1 MTAAA
6 HDVVAFEEARA
17 IKRRR
22 RTRVGLPVAVV
33 LIMLVSLIGIAV
45 YNYKSMR
52 ADALALSK
60 GVIVNLQNRIE
71 TEVSAYLSPI
81 PRIISMSLDLLTDST
96 LEGVRY
102 ELMQPMGI
110 GVLNSVPQLS
120 SLIIGSAQGE
130 FFMVRRFRDGD
141 VSGLETK
148 IIQRPEG
155 ANEPQ
160 VRLIRRD
167 PQGKVLSDTRAPW
180 DNYDPRT
187 RPWYQGAA
195 AAQGMFWTDVYPFFT
210 DKAAGITGSQPYR
223 DANGALVAVLG
234 ADVKL
239 ESMSHFLRDLV
250 IGKTGIALI
259 VDDDGRV
266 IAHPQAQL
274 AKEDADGKVQL
285 TRVADLGD
293 PVVSRAF
300 DRYRVEGHGRRDFEL
315 SGRRY
320 ISSVSSL
327 NHLLDRNWSV
337 LVVVPEDDFI
347 SFVVENVR
355 KTLSMGLGVL
365 ALAAVLAALL
375 IRQGLRA
382 DRDALRILERQ
393 AQLDAQSDAFGE
405 LAAHSTSLDAA
416 QADAMA
422 PVTEAVARA
431 SRVRRASIW
440 HLMPGHQE
448 LFCVDC
454 FDQETEGHTSGAI
467 LHRTEHPGL
476 FGQLDSGEPFR
487 SVDAS
492 RDEHLVSLHHSYL
505 SPLGCHALL
514 SVPMI
519 VRGEVAGAIWLE
531 DRTRQSEWPKQ
542 VESFTHAI
550 ANLLAMRAATG
561 KASGE
566 PSVEAPATTQPPD
579 AVATRDSTTLKTQS
593 ALAASHAL
601 GDIDPG
607 LGARRAAAF
616 MAKLARHADVD
627 GGTGA
632 EVIDCVAIMSLRFT
646 DATALAEL
654 LTGDS
659 KDTAISYLIREL
671 EGAAAEHGLGYLK
684 FLTDQV
690 VAAVDPNE
698 DAAQSA
704 QRLADFALAVQGI
717 CERLFVGQHGALAFR
732 IGMDIG
738 PAIGSVI
745 GTQRRAFNLWG
756 EAAQQASAMADTS
769 LSGAIQV
776 TESVYQALK
785 GRYLFQLRGHHYLE
799 GVGELSTYLLSGRL

>member
-1 MTAAA
+1 MTAAT

-17 IKRRR
+17 IRRRR
-22 RTRVGLPVAVV
+22 RTRVGLPIAVI
-33 LIMLVSLIGIAV
+33 LIMLAALIGIAI
-45 YNYKSMR
+45 YEYKTMR

-71 TEVSAYLSPI
+71 SQVSAYLSPI
-81 PRIISMSLDLLTDST
+81 PRIINISLDLLTDSK
-96 LEGVRY
+96 LAGVRY
-102 ELMQPMGI
+102 DLLQPLGI
-110 GVLNSVPQLS
+110 GVLNNVPQLS
-120 SLIIGSAQGE
+120 SLIIGSARGE
-130 FFMVRRFRDGD
+130 FFMVRRFHDGET
-141 VSGLETK
+141 SGLETK
-148 IIQRPEG
+148 IIKRPEG
-155 ANEPQ
+155 VNEPQ
-160 VRLIRRD
+160 VRLIRRG
-167 PQGKVLSDTRAPW
+167 PQGETLSDTQVPW
-180 DNYDPRT
+180 DSYDPRA

-223 DANGALVAVLG
+223 DASGELVAVLG
-234 ADVKL
+234 VDVKL
-239 ESMSHFLRDLV
+239 ESMSRFLRDLV

-266 IAHPQAQL
+266 IAHPRAKL
-274 AKEDADGKVQL
+274 ATEDADGKVQL

-327 NHLLDRNWSV
+327 DHLLERHWSV

-347 SFVVENVR
+347 AFVVENIG
-355 KTLSMGLGVL
+355 KTLGMGLGVL
-365 ALAAVLAALL
+365 ALAALLAGLL

-393 AQLDAQSDAFGE
+393 AQLDAQSEAFGE
-405 LAAHSTSLDAA
+405 LAERSTSLDAA
-416 QADAMA
+416 QTDAMA

-431 SRVRRASIW
+431 SRVRRASLW
-440 HLMPGHQE
+440 HLMPGDGQ

-467 LHRTEHPGL
+467 LRRAEHPGL
-476 FGQLDSGEPFR
+476 FEQLDSRAPFG
-487 SVDAS
+487 SIDAS
-492 RDEHLVSLHHSYL
+492 HDEQLVSLHHSYL

-514 SVPMI
+514 SLPII
-519 VRGEVAGAIWLE
+519 VHGEVTGAVWLE
-531 DRTRQSEWPKQ
+531 DRAKRSEWPKQ
-542 VESFTHAI
+542 VESFAHAI
-550 ANLLAMRAATG
+550 ANLLAMHV
-561 KASGE
+561 ASGHTVAVTSTRLPPVENTAGDSTVSQKRPVPE
-566 PSVEAPATTQPPD
+566 PSQVP
-579 AVATRDSTTLKTQS
+579 
-593 ALAASHAL
+593 

-616 MAKLARHADVD
+616 MTKLAGHADVV
-627 GGTGA
+627 GGAGA
-632 EVIDCVAIMSLRFT
+632 EVIDRLAIMSLRFT
-646 DATALAEL
+646 DATALAETL
-654 LTGDS
+654 SGDS
-659 KDTAISYLIREL
+659 NDTVISYLIREL
-671 EGAAAEHGLGYLK
+671 EGAAAEQGLGYLK

-698 DAAQSA
+698 DSVQGA

-717 CERLFVGQHGALAFR
+717 CERLFVGQHGAMAFR

-738 PAIGSVI
+738 PVIGSIV

-756 EAAQQASAMADTS
+756 EAAQQASSMADTS
-769 LSGAIQV
+769 LAGAIQV
-776 TESVYQALK
+776 TESVYQALN

-799 GVGELSTYLLSGRL
+799 GVGEFSTYLLSGRL

>member
-33 LIMLVSLIGIAV
+33 LIMLASLIGIAV
-45 YNYKSMR
+45 YNYKTMR

-81 PRIISMSLDLLTDST
+81 PRIIRMSLDLLTDSK
-96 LEGVRY
+96 LVGVRY
-102 ELMQPMGI
+102 DLLQPMGI
-110 GVLNSVPQLS
+110 GVLNNVPQLS
-120 SLIIGSAQGE
+120 SLIIGSTQGE

-141 VSGLETK
+141 ASGLETK

-155 ANEPQ
+155 ASEPQ
-160 VRLIRRD
+160 VRMIRRD
-167 PQGKVLSDTRAPW
+167 PQGKVLSDGQVPW
-180 DNYDPRT
+180 DSYDPRT

-223 DANGALVAVLG
+223 DASGELIAVLG

-266 IAHPQAQL
+266 IAHPRAEL
-274 AKEDADGKVQL
+274 AKEDADGKVHL

-347 SFVVENVR
+347 AFVVENVR

-365 ALAAVLAALL
+365 ALAAVLAGLL

-393 AQLDAQSDAFGE
+393 AQLDAQSRAFGE

-416 QADAMA
+416 QTDAMA

-431 SRVRRASIW
+431 SRVRRASLW
-440 HLMPGHQE
+440 HLMPGDGE

-467 LHRTEHPGL
+467 LHRAEHPGL
-476 FGQLDSGEPFR
+476 FSQLDSGKPFD
-487 SVDAS
+487 SIDAS
-492 RDEHLVSLHHSYL
+492 HDEQLVSLHHSYL

-519 VRGEVAGAIWLE
+519 VHGRVAGAIWLE
-531 DRTRQSEWPKQ
+531 DRTRRSEWSKQ

-561 KASGE
+561 HAAGQ
-566 PSVEAPATTQPPD
+566 PAGDAAATQPQ
-579 AVATRDSTTLKTQS
+579 AARNSTTLKTQP
-593 ALAASHAL
+593 ALAASHTL

-607 LGARRAAAF
+607 LGAQRAAAF
-616 MAKLARHADVD
+616 MAKLARHADVA
-627 GGTGA
+627 GGAGA
-632 EVIDCVAIMSLRFT
+632 EVIDHIAIMSLRFT

-659 KDTAISYLIREL
+659 KDTAITYLIREL

-698 DAAQSA
+698 DTAQSA

-717 CERLFVGQHGALAFR
+717 CERLFVGQHGAMAFR

-738 PAIGSVI
+738 PVIGSVI

-799 GVGELSTYLLSGRL
+799 GVGEFSTYLLSGRL